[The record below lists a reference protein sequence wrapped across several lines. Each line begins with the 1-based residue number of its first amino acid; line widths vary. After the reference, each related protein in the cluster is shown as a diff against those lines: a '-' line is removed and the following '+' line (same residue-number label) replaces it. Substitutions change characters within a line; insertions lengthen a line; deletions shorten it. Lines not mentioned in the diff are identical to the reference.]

1 MRVSEGVSQIE
12 VESPAVRRGRAT
24 APARRLPGRAAPA
37 PPNTR
42 PLAPLAPS
50 LERRRLQVYILLLL
64 ADAAVILAA
73 FDLVGYLYFG
83 AWLEPAVML
92 EAQLVLP
99 VYWTLAIG
107 NNAYSA
113 DAALNARVG
122 ATRAVT
128 AVVLA
133 IVAVVFVA
141 FYLKAAE
148 DFSRVVS
155 AGGTLVTSAGLAIAR
170 DLLSGLAVWR
180 CGPTA
185 TNLLVIND
193 GGPQQAMPHALTID
207 AQACGLTPDIA
218 DPHALHRIALYL
230 RNMDRV
236 IVSCAP
242 ERRRAWALVLKGSA
256 VQGEIIDEDIHALG
270 AVGAY
275 RTHDY
280 ASLIIARG
288 PLRLTNRVLKR
299 GLDLVVAAAAL
310 IVLAPVMLAAAIAI
324 KLEDGGPVLFVQRR
338 LGRGNGF
345 FNIYKFRSMRVAA
358 DDRDGDVSASRG
370 DVRTTRVGR
379 ILRATSIDELP
390 QLANVLIGEMSLVGP
405 RPHALGSQA
414 GDKLFWQVDQRY
426 WQRHALKPGMT
437 GLAQVRGLRGA
448 TPAEIDLVDR
458 LQADLEY
465 LDGWT
470 IRRDLA
476 ILLATLRVLVHRKA
490 Y

>member
-1 MRVSEGVSQIE
+1 MSKGVSQVE
-12 VESPAVRRGRAT
+12 VQSPAVRRGRAAT
-24 APARRLPGRAAPA
+24 PGRHVPRRPALAPQDA
-37 PPNTR
+37 R

-64 ADAAVILAA
+64 VDAAVILAG

-113 DAALNARVG
+113 DAALDARTG

-128 AVVLA
+128 AIVLA
-133 IVAVVFVA
+133 VVAVVLIA

-148 DFSRVVS
+148 NFSRAVS
-155 AGGTLVTSAGLAIAR
+155 AAGTLVTAAGLAIAR

-193 GGPQQAMPHALTID
+193 GGPQRAMPHALTID

-242 ERRRAWALVLKGSA
+242 ERRRDWALVLKGSA
-256 VQGEIIDEDIHALG
+256 VQGEIVDEDIHALG
-270 AVGAY
+270 AVGAH
-275 RTHDY
+275 RAPDY

-299 GLDLVVAAAAL
+299 GLDLAIAGTAL
-310 IVLAPVMLAAAIAI
+310 VVLAPVMLAAALAI

-358 DDRDGDVSASRG
+358 HDRDGDVSASPG
-370 DVRTTRVGR
+370 DVRTTRIGR

-390 QLANVLIGEMSLVGP
+390 QLANVVIGNMSVVGP

-437 GLAQVRGLRGA
+437 GLAQVRGFRGA
-448 TPAEIDLVDR
+448 TIAEIDLVDR

-470 IRRDLA
+470 IGRDLA